1 MVDTIGEADE
11 RAQEAFHRMLA
22 IYTDLGEWEQASVDA
37 YHNAERDLDWEREK
51 AELDALIDADRAERP
66 RLMALGV
73 YEGMDDYCEPEKRL
87 AWGDR

>member
-1 MVDTIGEADE
+1 MDHIKEADDK
-11 RAQEAFHRMLA
+11 AQEAFHRMLA
-22 IYTDLGEWEQASVDA
+22 IYTELGEWEQVSVDA
-37 YHNAERDLDWEREK
+37 YQNAERDLEWEREK

-73 YEGMDDYCEPEKRL
+73 YEGMDEYSEPEKRL